1 MWGVIVRLWY
11 IYMHTNLKTTKHPCC
26 FERDGGFLIDPA
38 FSLWLSCSK
47 CIRFVC
53 YKPEYAHLL
62 RALSPPTRY
71 SSKQQLPFRLGN
83 TMLKHHAKCS
93 VFGCSRELK
102 PLYQVPEKEDRNFIF
117 DGKMLVVRAGKTGD
131 LPLNWVA
138 ENRAE
143 DRRPAAEEW
152 HRLDLFLMVRCW
164 Q

>member
-1 MWGVIVRLWY
+1 
-11 IYMHTNLKTTKHPCC
+11 
-26 FERDGGFLIDPA
+26 
-38 FSLWLSCSK
+38 
-47 CIRFVC
+47 
-53 YKPEYAHLL
+53 
-62 RALSPPTRY
+62 
-71 SSKQQLPFRLGN
+71 
-83 TMLKHHAKCS
+83 MLKHHAKCS

-102 PLYQVPEKEDRNFIF
+102 TLYQVPEKEDRNFIF
-117 DGKMLVVRAGKTGD
+117 DGKMPVVRAGKTGD